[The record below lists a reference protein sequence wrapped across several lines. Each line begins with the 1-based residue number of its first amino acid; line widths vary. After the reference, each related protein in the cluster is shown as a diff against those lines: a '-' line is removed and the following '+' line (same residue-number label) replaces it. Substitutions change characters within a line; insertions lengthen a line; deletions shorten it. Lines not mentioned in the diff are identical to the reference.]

1 MTKLLD
7 HQQVY
12 IFANSFVIFGQISS
26 FEVRCTLGFIGSILL
41 VAQNGIVDSFITIC
55 NFFSCDKKGFIGTL
69 GRLIIFLTKA
79 FVTLPAL
86 GGTMK
91 LDKYLFEDGNAE
103 RYFKK
108 IEELVRS
115 KICKSGKFHSS

>member
-1 MTKLLD
+1 MTFFFSLLD
-7 HQQVY
+7 IVLTSVL
-12 IFANSFVIFGQISS
+12 IFD
-26 FEVRCTLGFIGSILL
+26 TLGLVYCYRKNNTCDRKEYTRICFSWILFL
-41 VAQNGIVDSFITIC
+41 TIC

-69 GRLIIFLTKA
+69 GRLIIFLAKA

-108 IEELVRS
+108 IEELVKS